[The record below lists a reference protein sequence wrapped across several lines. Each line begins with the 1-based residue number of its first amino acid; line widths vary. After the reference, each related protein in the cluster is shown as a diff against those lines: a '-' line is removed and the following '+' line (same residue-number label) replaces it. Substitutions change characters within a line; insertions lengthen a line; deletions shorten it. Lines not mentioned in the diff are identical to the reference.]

1 MYVRS
6 APAGGASGR
15 ARSRRSLRK
24 PAGLVMAV
32 AVLGSAMA
40 FVDATIVDIA
50 VPSIVA
56 QFPAEPLS
64 SVSWVLN
71 AYNIVFAAFLIGGGQ
86 LADTFGRR
94 RVFSLALCVFT
105 GASALCALAPSLAVL
120 VGARVLQAAGAALLI
135 PSSLAIVLD
144 AYPRERRIRA
154 ITLWAAAAAAAA
166 GIGPPLG
173 GLLVTAS
180 GWRLV
185 FLVNIP
191 VGLLTLALARA
202 IVPESRR
209 GGRDRLR
216 RLPDLLGEGALSLAV
231 AALVLAIVKG
241 EEWGWT
247 SPKVLGTL
255 ALALGLGGAFY
266 LRCRRD
272 PGRTIDPALLRLRSF
287 DVANAGTAVLAVGF
301 YGYTL
306 CNVLFLTGVWRY
318 SVLQAGLALMP
329 GPVIAMAVAAAA
341 SRPIERFGHRAV
353 IVPGALIWASG
364 TAFMV
369 MSAGVRADFT
379 GTLLPVIVLSG
390 IGAGLTFPA
399 VSGAAVMAVPGDRFA
414 LASALNAVSRQVGAA
429 LGVAALVA
437 ILGAAHG
444 LDDFRHA
451 WTFAGAC
458 LLAGGAL
465 CLALPGPARRPEP
478 SRRARGGR
486 GGEADHG
493 GGASLAGGAGDAEL
507 TLVRRR
513 RKVSSSTAHFSD
525 DPFRARMRRCPRR
538 RSSTPSTNAVSRR
551 SRSTIPRRAT
561 RSRRSCSRG

>member
-6 APAGGASGR
+6 APAGGASAPARSR
-15 ARSRRSLRK
+15 ARS
-24 PAGLVMAV
+24 AGLVMTV

-40 FVDATIVDIA
+40 FVDATIVNIA
-50 VPSIVA
+50 VPSIAA
-56 QFPAEPLS
+56 QFPAAPLS

-71 AYNIVFAAFLIGGGQ
+71 GYNVVFAAFLIGGGQ

-94 RVFSLALCVFT
+94 RVFSVALCVFT
-105 GASALCALAPSLAVL
+105 AASALCAVAPTLTVL
-120 VGARVLQAAGAALLI
+120 VLARVLQAAGAALLI

-144 AYPRERRIRA
+144 AYPRERRVRA

-209 GGRDRLR
+209 GGRDRVH
-216 RLPDLLGEGALSLAV
+216 RLPDLLGEAALSLGV

-255 ALALGLGGAFY
+255 ALSLVLGGVFY
-266 LRCRRD
+266 ARCRRD
-272 PGRTIDPALLRLRSF
+272 PGRTIDPALLKVRSF
-287 DVANAGTAVLAVGF
+287 DVANGATTVLAVGF

-353 IVPGALIWASG
+353 IIPGAAIWASG

-369 MSAGVRADFT
+369 ANAGTQADFL

-414 LASALNAVSRQVGAA
+414 LASALNAVSRQIGAA

-437 ILGAAHG
+437 ILGDPRGPGA
-444 LDDFRHA
+444 LDTFRHA
-451 WTFAGAC
+451 WTFAGFC
-458 LLAGGAL
+458 LLAGGVL
-465 CLALPGPARRPEP
+465 CLRLPG
-478 SRRARGGR
+478 RRA
-486 GGEADHG
+486 AP
-493 GGASLAGGAGDAEL
+493 ALATVPQTGL
-507 TLVRRR
+507 
-513 RKVSSSTAHFSD
+513 
-525 DPFRARMRRCPRR
+525 PR
-538 RSSTPSTNAVSRR
+538 
-551 SRSTIPRRAT
+551 
-561 RSRRSCSRG
+561 

>member
-1 MYVRS
+1 
-6 APAGGASGR
+6 
-15 ARSRRSLRK
+15 
-24 PAGLVMAV
+24 
-32 AVLGSAMA
+32 MA
-40 FVDATIVDIA
+40 FVDATIVNIA

-71 AYNIVFAAFLIGGGQ
+71 GYNVVFAAFLIGGGQ

-105 GASALCALAPSLAVL
+105 GASALCALAPTLTVL
-120 VGARVLQAAGAALLI
+120 VLARVLQAAGAALLI

-144 AYPRERRIRA
+144 AYPRERRVRA

-191 VGLLTLALARA
+191 VGLLTLVLARR

-209 GGRDRLR
+209 PGTR
-216 RLPDLLGEGALSLAV
+216 RLPDLLGEGALSLGV

-247 SPKVLGTL
+247 SPKVLGTV
-255 ALALGLGGAFY
+255 ALACALGGVFY
-266 LRCRRD
+266 ARCRRD
-272 PGRTIDPALLRLRSF
+272 PGRTIDPALLKIRSF
-287 DVANAGTAVLAVGF
+287 DVANGATTVLAVGF

-306 CNVLFLTGVWRY
+306 CNVLFLTGVWHY

-329 GPVIAMAVAAAA
+329 GPVIAMAIAAAA

-353 IVPGALIWASG
+353 IVPGAAIWASG

-369 MSAGVRADFT
+369 ANAGTQADFL

-414 LASALNAVSRQVGAA
+414 LASALNAVSRQIGAA

-437 ILGAAHG
+437 ILGDPRGPGA
-444 LDDFRHA
+444 LDAFRHA
-451 WTFAGAC
+451 WTFAGLC
-458 LLAGGAL
+458 LLTGGLL
-465 CLALPGPARRPEP
+465 CARLPGRRAVPALATG
-478 SRRARGGR
+478 SRR
-486 GGEADHG
+486 
-493 GGASLAGGAGDAEL
+493 
-507 TLVRRR
+507 V
-513 RKVSSSTAHFSD
+513 VV
-525 DPFRARMRRCPRR
+525 PPRA
-538 RSSTPSTNAVSRR
+538 
-551 SRSTIPRRAT
+551 
-561 RSRRSCSRG
+561 

>member
-1 MYVRS
+1 
-6 APAGGASGR
+6 
-15 ARSRRSLRK
+15 
-24 PAGLVMAV
+24 
-32 AVLGSAMA
+32 MA
-40 FVDATIVDIA
+40 FVDATIVNIA

-71 AYNIVFAAFLIGGGQ
+71 GYNVVFAAFLIGGGQ

-105 GASALCALAPSLAVL
+105 GASALCALAPTLTVL
-120 VGARVLQAAGAALLI
+120 VLARVLQAAGAALLI

-144 AYPRERRIRA
+144 AYPRERRVRA

-191 VGLLTLALARA
+191 VGLLTLVLARR

-209 GGRDRLR
+209 PGTR
-216 RLPDLLGEGALSLAV
+216 RLPDLLGEGALSLGV

-247 SPKVLGTL
+247 SPKVLGTV
-255 ALALGLGGAFY
+255 ALACALGGVFY
-266 LRCRRD
+266 ARCRRD
-272 PGRTIDPALLRLRSF
+272 PGRTIDPALLKIRSF
-287 DVANAGTAVLAVGF
+287 DVANGATTVLAVGF

-306 CNVLFLTGVWRY
+306 CNVLFLTGVWHY

-329 GPVIAMAVAAAA
+329 GPVIAMAIAAAA

-353 IVPGALIWASG
+353 IVPGAAIWASG

-369 MSAGVRADFT
+369 ANAGTQADFL

-390 IGAGLTFPA
+390 VGAGLTFPA

-414 LASALNAVSRQVGAA
+414 LASALNAVSRQIGAA

-437 ILGAAHG
+437 ILGDPRGPGA
-444 LDDFRHA
+444 LDAFRHA
-451 WTFAGAC
+451 WTFAGLC
-458 LLAGGAL
+458 LLTGGLL
-465 CLALPGPARRPEP
+465 CARLPGRRAVPALATG
-478 SRRARGGR
+478 SRR
-486 GGEADHG
+486 
-493 GGASLAGGAGDAEL
+493 
-507 TLVRRR
+507 V
-513 RKVSSSTAHFSD
+513 VV
-525 DPFRARMRRCPRR
+525 PPRA
-538 RSSTPSTNAVSRR
+538 
-551 SRSTIPRRAT
+551 
-561 RSRRSCSRG
+561 

>member
-1 MYVRS
+1 MNVRS
-6 APAGGASGR
+6 ASAGGASAA
-15 ARSRRSLRK
+15 ARSNGLPTR

-32 AVLGSAMA
+32 AVMGSAMA
-40 FVDATIVDIA
+40 FIDATIVNIA
-50 VPSIVA
+50 VPSIAA
-56 QFPAEPLS
+56 QFPAAPLS
-64 SVSWVLN
+64 SISWVLN

-105 GASALCALAPSLAVL
+105 SASALCALSPTLAVL

-144 AYPRERRIRA
+144 AYPRERRVRA

-185 FLVNIP
+185 FLVNVP

-209 GGRDRLR
+209 GGRDRAPK
-216 RLPDLLGEGALSLAV
+216 RLPDLPAEGALSLAV

-241 EEWGWT
+241 EEWGWLDVRT
-247 SPKVLGTL
+247 LWTLGFACL
-255 ALALGLGGAFY
+255 LGAFFQA
-266 LRCRRD
+266 RCRRD
-272 PGRTIDPALLRLRSF
+272 PGRTIDPSLWKVRSF
-287 DVANAGTAVLAVGF
+287 DVANGATTVLAVGF

-306 CNVLFLTGVWRY
+306 CNVLFLTGIWHY

-329 GPVIAMAVAAAA
+329 GPVIAMVVAAVA

-353 IVPGALIWASG
+353 IIPGAAIWASG
-364 TAFMV
+364 SLYLVT
-369 MSAGVRADFT
+369 SAGGHPDFL
-379 GTLLPVIVLSG
+379 GTLLPVIVVSG

-414 LASALNAVSRQVGAA
+414 LATALNAVSRQVGAA

-437 ILGAAHG
+437 ILGDPHG
-444 LDDFRHA
+444 PGALDAFRHA
-451 WTFAGAC
+451 WTFA
-458 LLAGGAL
+458 AL
-465 CLALPGPARRPEP
+465 CLLTGGLLCVRLPGPHAAPT
-478 SRRARGGR
+478 
-486 GGEADHG
+486 
-493 GGASLAGGAGDAEL
+493 LATVPQAGL
-507 TLVRRR
+507 
-513 RKVSSSTAHFSD
+513 
-525 DPFRARMRRCPRR
+525 PR
-538 RSSTPSTNAVSRR
+538 
-551 SRSTIPRRAT
+551 
-561 RSRRSCSRG
+561 

>member
-1 MYVRS
+1 
-6 APAGGASGR
+6 
-15 ARSRRSLRK
+15 
-24 PAGLVMAV
+24 MAV

-40 FVDATIVDIA
+40 FVDATIVNIA

-71 AYNIVFAAFLIGGGQ
+71 GYNVVFAAFLIGGGQ

-105 GASALCALAPSLAVL
+105 GASALCALAPTLTVL
-120 VGARVLQAAGAALLI
+120 VLARVLQAAGAALLI

-144 AYPRERRIRA
+144 AYPRERRVRA

-191 VGLLTLALARA
+191 VGLLTLVLARR

-209 GGRDRLR
+209 PGTR
-216 RLPDLLGEGALSLAV
+216 RLPDLLGEGALSLGV

-247 SPKVLGTL
+247 SPKVLGTV
-255 ALALGLGGAFY
+255 ALACALGGVFY
-266 LRCRRD
+266 ARCRRD
-272 PGRTIDPALLRLRSF
+272 PGRTIDPALLKIRSF
-287 DVANAGTAVLAVGF
+287 DVANGATTVLAVGF

-306 CNVLFLTGVWRY
+306 CNVLFLTGVWHY

-329 GPVIAMAVAAAA
+329 GPVIAMAIAAAA

-353 IVPGALIWASG
+353 IVPGAAIWASG

-369 MSAGVRADFT
+369 ANAGTQADFL

-414 LASALNAVSRQVGAA
+414 LASALNAVSRQIGAA

-437 ILGAAHG
+437 ILGDPRGPGA
-444 LDDFRHA
+444 LDAFRHA
-451 WTFAGAC
+451 WTFAGLC
-458 LLAGGAL
+458 LLTGGLL
-465 CLALPGPARRPEP
+465 CARLPGRRAVPALATG
-478 SRRARGGR
+478 SRR
-486 GGEADHG
+486 
-493 GGASLAGGAGDAEL
+493 
-507 TLVRRR
+507 V
-513 RKVSSSTAHFSD
+513 VV
-525 DPFRARMRRCPRR
+525 PPRA
-538 RSSTPSTNAVSRR
+538 
-551 SRSTIPRRAT
+551 
-561 RSRRSCSRG
+561 

>member
-6 APAGGASGR
+6 ALAGGASAS
-15 ARSRRSLRK
+15 ARSMRK

-40 FVDATIVDIA
+40 FVDATVVNIA

-56 QFPAEPLS
+56 QFPTEPLS

-94 RVFSLALCVFT
+94 RVFSIALFVFT
-105 GASALCALAPSLAVL
+105 GASALCALAPTLTVL
-120 VGARVLQAAGAALLI
+120 VLARVLQAAGAALLI

-144 AYPRERRIRA
+144 AYPRERRVRA

-185 FLVNIP
+185 FLINIP

-209 GGRDRLR
+209 PGKR
-216 RLPDLLGEGALSLAV
+216 RLPDLLGEAALSLAV
-231 AALVLAIVKG
+231 AALVLVIVKG
-241 EEWGWT
+241 EEWGW
-247 SPKVLGTL
+247 LGVRTL
-255 ALALGLGGAFY
+255 WTLGAACLLGAAFLA
-266 LRCRRD
+266 RCRRD
-272 PGRTIDPALLRLRSF
+272 PGRTIDPALLKLRSF
-287 DVANAGTAVLAVGF
+287 DVANGATTVLAVGF

-306 CNVLFLTGVWRY
+306 CNVLFLTGVWHY

-329 GPVIAMAVAAAA
+329 GPVIAMAVAAVA
-341 SRPIERFGHRAV
+341 SRPIERFGHRSV
-353 IVPGALIWASG
+353 IIPGAVIWASG
-364 TAFMV
+364 
-369 MSAGVRADFT
+369 SAYLVSAAGTQADFL

-399 VSGAAVMAVPGDRFA
+399 VSGAAVMAVPGERFA
-414 LASALNAVSRQVGAA
+414 LASALNAVSRQIGAA

-437 ILGAAHG
+437 ILGDARGPGA
-444 LDDFRHA
+444 LDAFRHA
-451 WTFAGAC
+451 WTFAGLC
-458 LLAGGAL
+458 LLAGGVL
-465 CLALPGPARRPEP
+465 CVRLPGRAAAPALATVPQVEP
-478 SRRARGGR
+478 P
-486 GGEADHG
+486 
-493 GGASLAGGAGDAEL
+493 
-507 TLVRRR
+507 TQ
-513 RKVSSSTAHFSD
+513 
-525 DPFRARMRRCPRR
+525 
-538 RSSTPSTNAVSRR
+538 RR
-551 SRSTIPRRAT
+551 SRTVAIHGAVESKQ
-561 RSRRSCSRG
+561 

>member
-1 MYVRS
+1 MRS
-6 APAGGASGR
+6 P
-15 ARSRRSLRK
+15 
-24 PAGLVMAV
+24 GLVMAV
-32 AVLGSAMA
+32 AVLGTAMA
-40 FVDATIVDIA
+40 FVDATIVNIA
-50 VPSIVA
+50 VPSIAA

-71 AYNIVFAAFLIGGGQ
+71 GYNVVFAAFLIGGGQ

-94 RVFSLALCVFT
+94 RVFTLALCVFT
-105 GASALCALAPSLAVL
+105 GASALCALAPTLAVL

-144 AYPRERRIRA
+144 AYPRERRVRA
-154 ITLWAAAAAAAA
+154 ITLWAASAAAAA

-191 VGLLTLALARA
+191 VGLLTIALARA

-209 GGRDRLR
+209 GGRDRISR
-216 RLPDLLGEGALSLAV
+216 RLPDLRGEAALSLAV

-241 EEWGWT
+241 EEWGWLSVRT
-247 SPKVLGTL
+247 LWTLGAACL
-255 ALALGLGGAFY
+255 LGAFF
-266 LRCRRD
+266 LARCRRD
-272 PGRTIDPALLRLRSF
+272 PGRLIDPALLKVRSF
-287 DVANAGTAVLAVGF
+287 DVANSATIVLAVGF

-329 GPVIAMAVAAAA
+329 GPIIAMAVAAAA

-353 IVPGALIWASG
+353 IIPGALIWASG
-364 TAFMV
+364 AAFMV
-369 MSAGVRADFT
+369 AHAGVRADFT
-379 GTLLPVIVLSG
+379 GTLLPLIVVSG

-437 ILGAAHG
+437 ILGDAHG
-444 LDDFRHA
+444 PGALDAFRHA
-451 WTFAGAC
+451 WTFAAAC
-458 LLAGGAL
+458 LLAGGVL
-465 CLALPGPARRPEP
+465 CVRLPG
-478 SRRARGGR
+478 RRA
-486 GGEADHG
+486 AP
-493 GGASLAGGAGDAEL
+493 ALATVPQVEL
-507 TLVRRR
+507 
-513 RKVSSSTAHFSD
+513 
-525 DPFRARMRRCPRR
+525 PR
-538 RSSTPSTNAVSRR
+538 
-551 SRSTIPRRAT
+551 
-561 RSRRSCSRG
+561 

>member
-6 APAGGASGR
+6 ASAGGASAA
-15 ARSRRSLRK
+15 ARSRPR

-40 FVDATIVDIA
+40 FVDATIVNIA
-50 VPSIVA
+50 VPSIA
-56 QFPAEPLS
+56 AEFPAEPLS

-71 AYNIVFAAFLIGGGQ
+71 GYNVVFAAFLIGGGQ

-94 RVFSLALCVFT
+94 RVFSLALCIFT
-105 GASALCALAPSLAVL
+105 GASALCAVSPSLAVL

-144 AYPRERRIRA
+144 AYPPERRVRA

-191 VGLLTLALARA
+191 IGLLTLALARA

-209 GGRDRLR
+209 PGVR
-216 RLPDLLGEGALSLAV
+216 RLPDLRGEAALSLAV

-241 EEWGWT
+241 EEWGW
-247 SPKVLGTL
+247 LGARTL
-255 ALALGLGGAFY
+255 MTLGAACLLGAAFLA
-266 LRCRRD
+266 RCRRD
-272 PGRTIDPALLRLRSF
+272 PGRMIDPALMKIRSF
-287 DVANAGTAVLAVGF
+287 DLANTATTVLAVGF

-353 IVPGALIWASG
+353 ILPGAVIWASG
-364 TAFMV
+364 AAYMV
-369 MSAGVRADFT
+369 ANAGPQADFT
-379 GTLLPVIVLSG
+379 GVLLPVIVLSG

-414 LASALNAVSRQVGAA
+414 LASALNAVSRQIGAA

-437 ILGAAHG
+437 ILGEAHTI
-444 LDDFRHA
+444 DSFQHA
-451 WTFAGAC
+451 WTFAAAC
-458 LLAGGAL
+458 LLAGGVL
-465 CLALPGPARRPEP
+465 CAGLPGHARPEP
-478 SRRARGGR
+478 R
-486 GGEADHG
+486 D
-493 GGASLAGGAGDAEL
+493 DL
-507 TLVRRR
+507 TLQTPAVGWPEALAERQ
-513 RKVSSSTAHFSD
+513 
-525 DPFRARMRRCPRR
+525 RAGEESWGEPQ
-538 RSSTPSTNAVSRR
+538 P
-551 SRSTIPRRAT
+551 SRS
-561 RSRRSCSRG
+561 